1 MHEAQALVAIKQ
13 LNYKIFKE
21 KTCIPILWNIALW
34 LASGAVKSISCN
46 ASTTICRWYA
56 LRAS

>member
-21 KTCIPILWNIALW
+21 KTCIPILRNIAL
-34 LASGAVKSISCN
+34 
-46 ASTTICRWYA
+46 
-56 LRAS
+56 